1 MKIII
6 TSLLLVI
13 ICLLNCSQAQAQEY
27 DTDSNRVR
35 PNQEYY
41 WGVMAGSSVFGGES
55 FDSVELSAA
64 IAKFGYNLNKRVG
77 FEIRV
82 GTGTT
87 KVEFRDFEKELDS
100 LVGLYARLSYP
111 LHRSINF
118 YGLLGYTQVKVM
130 NTEIAEEERTLSDSG
145 GSIGGGFEFIV
156 NPRAR
161 WSIEFTGYV
170 DKDVDYGVASVG
182 FEVSF

>member
-1 MKIII
+1 ML
-6 TSLLLVI
+6 TFLLT
-13 ICLLNCSQAQAQEY
+13 CSHAQAQEY
-27 DTDSNRVR
+27 DSDSNRVR

-64 IAKFGYNLNKRVG
+64 IAKFGYNLNKLVG

-87 KVEFRDFEKELDS
+87 EVEFRNFEKELDS
-100 LVGLYARLSYP
+100 LVGAYVRLSYP
-111 LHRSINF
+111 LHQSINF
-118 YGLLGYTQVKVM
+118 YGLLGYTKVEVM
-130 NTEIAEEERTLSDSG
+130 STKNDEEERTLSDSG

-161 WSIEFTGYV
+161 WTIEFTGYV
-170 DKDVDYGVASVG
+170 DKDVDYGVTSVG